1 MIITNAKVLL
11 GDKFATGVDVKITGD
26 RIVEIGEHLSG
37 DEKLDA
43 QGRVLAPGFC
53 DIHIHGYGGHDTMD
67 GEEGVLGMSRGLG
80 QPRLYLLPGDHLQRP
95 R

>member
-67 GEEGVLGMSRGLG
+67 GEEGVLGMSRGLAD
-80 QPRLYLLPGDHLQRP
+80 RKSVV
-95 R
+95 